1 MHGSESIGWQ
11 AANKRIGICESATAK
26 RRQTSCNRRPAGPV
40 DKNDESAA
48 RQGSKW
54 LHLGTIQSRR
64 IISIGPWP
72 VGQVHR
78 ERESEMIPERLRFP
92 RADSARLPARTCGH
106 DIPTWG
112 GLACFQV
119 PAAGRPIRPEPT
131 GNSGRDGDRKT
142 DDILDV
148 FLLPIDLGI
157 ATGTACLS
165 SRLPPGP
172 TEDGDASPSPC

>member
-1 MHGSESIGWQ
+1 MALNLSDG
-11 AANKRIGICESATAK
+11 KRPTSALASASLPQQSDDRPRATAG
-26 RRQTSCNRRPAGPV
+26 RPAPSTRTTNQQLDKEANGFISAQFRAGGSYRSARGP
-40 DKNDESAA
+40 
-48 RQGSKW
+48 
-54 LHLGTIQSRR
+54 LGKCT
-64 IISIGPWP
+64 
-72 VGQVHR
+72 

-165 SRLPPGP
+165 SRLSPGP